1 MTTIDIA
8 AALKKLRTERNISQP
23 ELAHMIDVNQSLI
36 ANIEAGRKVPS
47 LAITVKLADALF
59 VSIDTL
65 VGRKV
70 G

>member
-1 MTTIDIA
+1 MTTINIA
-8 AALKKLRTERNISQP
+8 AALKELRTERNISQP

-47 LAITVKLADALF
+47 LAITVKLADALL
-59 VSIDTL
+59 VTLDTL